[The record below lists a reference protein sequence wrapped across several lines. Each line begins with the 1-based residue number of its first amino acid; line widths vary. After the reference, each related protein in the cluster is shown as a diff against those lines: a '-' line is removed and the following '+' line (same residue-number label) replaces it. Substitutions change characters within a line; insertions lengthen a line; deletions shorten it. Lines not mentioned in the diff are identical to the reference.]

1 MQRKHTVFIVYTYC
15 IQPHMYIICTIITIL
30 QNQIYHG
37 YSQPKSELFEL
48 QVPSLATLT
57 YEDSTITVTT
67 SGTSLYR
74 IPDIKVLKLT
84 DIPGGNRTLFGESN
98 YKFTGY
104 GKKKSYFYIYWYRWM
119 YI

>member
-1 MQRKHTVFIVYTYC
+1 
-15 IQPHMYIICTIITIL
+15 MYIICTIITIL
-30 QNQIYHG
+30 QNQQRIINHG
-37 YSQPKSELFEL
+37 YSQPKSELFKL

-84 DIPGGNRTLFGESN
+84 DIPGGRRTLFGESN

-104 GKKKSYFYIYWYRWM
+104 GKKNSYFYIYWYR
-119 YI
+119 